1 LKADAIISLPLVAV
15 YPALLDIWSLNV
27 VDNGLMLLLGVNA
40 LVEVSENMIIP
51 TAYANLDE
59 DD

>member
-1 LKADAIISLPLVAV
+1 LK
-15 YPALLDIWSLNV
+15 V
-27 VDNGLMLLLGVNA
+27 VDSGLVFVLGVNA
-40 LVEVSENMIIP
+40 FVEVSESVRIP